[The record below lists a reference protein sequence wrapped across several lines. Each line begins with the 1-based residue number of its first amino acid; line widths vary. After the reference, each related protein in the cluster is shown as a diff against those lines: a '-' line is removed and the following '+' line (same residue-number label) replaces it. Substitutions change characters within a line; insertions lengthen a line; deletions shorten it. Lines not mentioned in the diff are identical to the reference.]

1 VDPGARVVISFHLEA
16 TSGTARAGRIE
27 TAHGPVP
34 TPGFMPVATQGTVK
48 ALDPLEVSRT
58 GARMLISNT
67 YHLWLRPGPEVV
79 AAHGGLHRFMHW
91 PHAIATDSGGYQAFS
106 LSPLRKVTD
115 DGFEFSSHLDGSRR
129 FLSPEEAMRIQGLL
143 GSDIALSLDIC
154 PPGGAPREE
163 LVRAIEITTRW
174 AVRCLESKVPDQALF
189 GIVQGGTDVALR
201 LRHARELAAL
211 PVAGLAL
218 GGFSV
223 GEPPAAMHAALAAI
237 VPEIDPARPRYL
249 MGVGTPA
256 DLVHA
261 IGQGVDL
268 FDCVL
273 PTRNARNGQAFVG
286 GGKLVIKNARYKE
299 DPLPLDPACGCPVC
313 ATGYSRSY
321 IRHLFVAG
329 EILALRLLSL
339 HNVHF
344 YQDLVASARRA
355 IVAGTYAEWAE
366 SRSAVN
372 GAGGASGANTANGE
386 GPPAATMDAEPSEDG
401 EPGEMGEGEAGEDA
415 EDAAEPD

>member
-1 VDPGARVVISFHLEA
+1 MISFHVEA
-16 TSGTARAGRIE
+16 TSGLARAGRIE
-27 TAHGPVP
+27 TPHGPVP

-48 ALDPLEVSRT
+48 ALDPLEVSAS

-67 YHLWLRPGPEVV
+67 YHLWLRPGPEIV
-79 AAHGGLHRFMHW
+79 AEHGGLHRFMHW

-106 LSPLRKVTD
+106 LSPLRKVTA

-163 LVRAIEITTRW
+163 LERAVETTTRW
-174 AVRCLESKVPDQALF
+174 TVRCLESKTPEQALF
-189 GIVQGGTDVALR
+189 GIVQGGTDVPLR

-211 PVAGLAL
+211 PLDGLAF

-223 GEPPAAMHAALAAI
+223 GEPPAAMHAALAEI
-237 VPEIDPARPRYL
+237 VPHVDAGRPRYL

-256 DLVHA
+256 DIVHA

-273 PTRNARNGQAFVG
+273 PTRNARNGQAFVS
-286 GGKLVIKNARYKE
+286 GGKLVVKNARSKN
-299 DPLPLDPACGCPVC
+299 DPLPLDPTCACPVC
-313 ATGYSRSY
+313 ASRYTRSY
-321 IRHLFVAG
+321 IRHLF
-329 EILALRLLSL
+329 
-339 HNVHF
+339 
-344 YQDLVASARRA
+344 
-355 IVAGTYAEWAE
+355 
-366 SRSAVN
+366 
-372 GAGGASGANTANGE
+372 
-386 GPPAATMDAEPSEDG
+386 
-401 EPGEMGEGEAGEDA
+401 
-415 EDAAEPD
+415 